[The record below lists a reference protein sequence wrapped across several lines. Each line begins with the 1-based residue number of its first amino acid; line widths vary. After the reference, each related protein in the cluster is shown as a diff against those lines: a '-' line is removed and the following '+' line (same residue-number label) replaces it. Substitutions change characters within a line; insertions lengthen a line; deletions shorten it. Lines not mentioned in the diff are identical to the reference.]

1 MISYIKGTLVFSTDN
16 HIVVETG
23 GMGYRIFVSSATLG
37 ILPSLG
43 SDVKIF
49 TYMNVKEDGI
59 SLYGFSTLEEQEIF
73 YKLLTVSGVG
83 PKGALGFL
91 SKLSPQDIIMAVIS
105 DDVKSLSQAPGVGKK
120 TAQRVILELK
130 DKFSTE
136 DVVGASFFEN
146 GQATG
151 EMGGVNAKLDTVEAL
166 TALGYSKSEA
176 VKAVGMIWEDG
187 LSVESALKLA
197 LGKMMKF

>member
-1 MISYIKGTLVFSTDN
+1 MISYIKGTYVFSTDKY
-16 HIVVETG
+16 IVVETG
-23 GMGYRIFVSSATLG
+23 GIGYRIFVSSVTLD

-43 SDVKIF
+43 SAVKIF

-59 SLYGFSTLEEQEIF
+59 SLYGFFALEEQEIF

-91 SKLSPQDIIMAVIS
+91 SKLSPQDIIMAIVS

-130 DKFSTE
+130 DKFSAE
-136 DVVGASFFEN
+136 DVLGGSFFEN
-146 GQATG
+146 GEETG
-151 EMGGVNAKLDTVEAL
+151 QTGVSNAKLDTVDAL

-176 VKAVGMIWEDG
+176 VKAVGLIWEDS
-187 LSVESALKLA
+187 LSAEKALKLA
-197 LGKMMKF
+197 LGKMMK